1 MRDGSG
7 KLHFE
12 VIIKVTKVAGTG
24 SAVDTAKSMS
34 ADEEAEIKAL
44 SNEICTLRKVN
55 HRNMCDPSLSS
66 AVSSLSIASSVNEL
80 AER

>member
-1 MRDGSG
+1 MVLRIAIWPPMRDGSG

-12 VIIKVTKVAGTG
+12 VIIKVTKVAGSG

-34 ADEEAEIKAL
+34 EDEEAEIKAL

-55 HRNMCDPSLSS
+55 HRNMCAL
-66 AVSSLSIASSVNEL
+66 LL
-80 AER
+80 L